1 MLDGEGR
8 TWFYDGHVP
17 QENVR
22 AAELVIGAFTSPQ
35 RQDSPSAGEAENAV
49 TDAERTTGH
58 GTRDPVMVG
67 DGARR
72 RTERDVSTLGDLI
85 AAVGRIEAGQPG
97 PDPVTLALEP
107 FPGGVRVRTVQG
119 GSVDLLVA
127 QDSRAVRAALAAG
140 VPGLRPTA
148 PGVGASGFTPWS
160 RRLGWA
166 AYLVDLGTW
175 EDLLRDFGQP
185 LAYARIRWHEDTLHV
200 TITDGARAQELTR
213 PLDGTGFT
221 GATPAELAADFL
233 RPPG

>member
-1 MLDGEGR
+1 M
-8 TWFYDGHVP
+8 
-17 QENVR
+17 
-22 AAELVIGAFTSPQ
+22 A
-35 RQDSPSAGEAENAV
+35 
-49 TDAERTTGH
+49 
-58 GTRDPVMVG
+58 G

-72 RTERDVSTLGDLI
+72 WTGRDVSTLGDLI
-85 AAVGRIEAGQPG
+85 AAVGRVEAGQPG

-119 GSVDLLVA
+119 GSVDLLVG
-127 QDSRAVRAALAAG
+127 QGSRAVSAALAAG
-140 VPGLRPTA
+140 VAGLVPVV
-148 PGVGASGFTPWS
+148 PGVEASGFPPWS

-166 AYLVDLGTW
+166 AYLIDLGTW

-185 LAYARIRWHEDTLHV
+185 LAYRRIRWHADTLGV
-200 TITDGARAQELTR
+200 TITDGTRTQELTR

>member
-1 MLDGEGR
+1 M
-8 TWFYDGHVP
+8 
-17 QENVR
+17 
-22 AAELVIGAFTSPQ
+22 
-35 RQDSPSAGEAENAV
+35 SA
-49 TDAERTTGH
+49 
-58 GTRDPVMVG
+58 
-67 DGARR
+67 
-72 RTERDVSTLGDLI
+72 LGNLI

-107 FPGGVRVRTVQG
+107 FPGGVRVQTVQG

-140 VPGLRPTA
+140 VPGLRTA
-148 PGVGASGFTPWS
+148 APAVGESGFTPWS

-233 RPPG
+233 RSPS